1 MALMPSFLFTSFV
14 NLQGQVKNEEIRQ
27 FYTFTWKTIISEIFW
42 TKQEGKR
49 MLDARRRKIE
59 GRSTMGG
66 TEYPEDFDEPI
77 SEASHQTKATV
88 RFWIGYQI
96 LYKVKLIP
104 FF

>member
-1 MALMPSFLFTSFV
+1 
-14 NLQGQVKNEEIRQ
+14 
-27 FYTFTWKTIISEIFW
+27 
-42 TKQEGKR
+42 

-88 RFWIGYQI
+88 RFRIGYQI
-96 LYKVKLIP
+96 EIKPKSFIDY
-104 FF
+104 

>member
-1 MALMPSFLFTSFV
+1 
-14 NLQGQVKNEEIRQ
+14 
-27 FYTFTWKTIISEIFW
+27 
-42 TKQEGKR
+42 

-96 LYKVKLIP
+96 KIKHFIDYYTEILKVKWVLI
-104 FF
+104 FWTDSSSYAIKKRKN